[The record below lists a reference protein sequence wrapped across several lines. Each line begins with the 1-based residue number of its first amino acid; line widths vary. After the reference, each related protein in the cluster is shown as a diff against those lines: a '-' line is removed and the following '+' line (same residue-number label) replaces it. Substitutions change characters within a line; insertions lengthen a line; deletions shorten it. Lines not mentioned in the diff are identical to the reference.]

1 MFSRIML
8 RENPSRRIRRIRIE
22 GNCGSGYIEMTF
34 RNSRNKRKRRLSSL
48 GQVCE
53 LFSQPTLRQAGDFH
67 TPRFSSLSGAESS
80 TGERRYTLETF
91 PFLQGFFYS
100 GLSSVASFEAACSV
114 SPSRRRMVSS
124 ASAIPTRLVAENSW
138 TENGKGTPTSST

>member
-1 MFSRIML
+1 
-8 RENPSRRIRRIRIE
+8 
-22 GNCGSGYIEMTF
+22 MTF

-91 PFLQGFFYS
+91 PFLQGFFILVYRAWLPS
-100 GLSSVASFEAACSV
+100 KRPVLSAQADGVWC
-114 SPSRRRMVSS
+114 
-124 ASAIPTRLVAENSW
+124 RLLRLSQPV
-138 TENGKGTPTSST
+138 